1 MIQPKERSTLTEAM
15 TPPAGFTFDA
25 GIATTYSLDIGT
37 LMALPL
43 QLAWLATSDDVSAQ
57 KDPIRLL
64 EGLRRTAK
72 RLSVFSDRGHMH
84 IPRIPHALMGL
95 TEEMIHEVSAPH
107 GGAFHPKVWVL
118 RFLPEDARKD
128 PCIRLLILSR
138 NLTDDR
144 SWDLNLCLEGTPK
157 GGIHK
162 ENREIAAFVRSL
174 PKWAHKRLP
183 PERQQDIESLADGLH
198 RCKWD
203 YPGAFEEIAF
213 HVVGTGPKPRPLSFP
228 EADEAVIIS
237 PFVRDKAVRT
247 IAENVGTP
255 VALVSR
261 SEELE
266 LLSEET
272 RSMFGRVDVLH
283 DDADSGSE
291 EELSSAAC
299 RGLHAKAVVLRRGW
313 RTSVYVGSAN
323 CTTAAMVAGTNVEV
337 MAELTGRHSK
347 VGTPADWLS
356 DKGMGSLLVPFTSSG
371 TDAVQ
376 EQRAIEDALER
387 CRKAIIQAGLTL
399 NCERCDDGGYRLE
412 LRGTDALAGI
422 GAEVWAWPLTV
433 PSERKVAVSLT
444 PACELGLYAPQ
455 DVTSLTGFQVRLA
468 GHELAF
474 GVELPLANPPVDREA
489 GVLALILRNRAAFL
503 RYVTLLLGESSEH
516 QLSPDGEGSGTWLG
530 LSALEDDA
538 PPLFELLVKAFS
550 RDASKLN
557 YVATAVEKLRQAE
570 SDSGEE
576 LIPPEFLHI
585 WQTIEQARRLER
597 TR

>member
-15 TPPAGFTFDA
+15 TPPAGYTFDA

-43 QLAWLATSDDVSAQ
+43 QLAWLATSEDVSAQ

-72 RLSVFSDRGHMH
+72 RLSVFSDRGRMH
-84 IPRIPHALMGL
+84 IPRLPHALMGL

-118 RFLPEDARKD
+118 RFVSDGARKE

-162 ENREIAAFVRSL
+162 ENREIASFVRSL
-174 PKWAHKRLP
+174 SKWTHKPLSA
-183 PERQQDIESLADGLH
+183 ERQQDIDSLADDLH

-213 HVVGTGPKPRPLSFP
+213 HVVGAGPKPRPLSFP
-228 EADEAVIIS
+228 AADEATIIS
-237 PFVRDKAVRT
+237 PFVRDGAVRS
-247 IAENVGTP
+247 IAENTNVS

-291 EELSSAAC
+291 EELSGAAC
-299 RGLHAKAVVLRRGW
+299 RGLHAKAIVLRRGW
-313 RTSVYVGSAN
+313 WTSVYVGSAN

-337 MAELTGRHSK
+337 MAELIGRHSK
-347 VGTPADWLS
+347 VGTPGDWVS
-356 DKGMGSLLVPFTSSG
+356 EKGMGALLVPFTPSG
-371 TDAVQ
+371 ADAVR

-399 NCERCDDGGYRLE
+399 NCERNEDGSYRLH
-412 LRGTDALAGI
+412 LRGTDALPDM

-433 PSERKVAVSLT
+433 PSERKVALS
-444 PACELGLYAPQ
+444 PEPICDLGLYAPQ
-455 DVTSLTGFQVRLA
+455 DVTSLTGFRIRLE
-468 GHELAF
+468 GNELAF
-474 GVELPLANPPVDREA
+474 GVELPLTNPPVDREA

-503 RYVTLLLGESSEH
+503 RYVTLLLGESGEH
-516 QLSPDGEGSGTWLG
+516 EGAADGEGGGTWLG
-530 LSALEDDA
+530 LSAAEDES

-570 SDSGEE
+570 SDSGES
-576 LIPPEFLHI
+576 LIPQEFLQI
-585 WQTIEQARRLER
+585 WRTIEQARQLER
-597 TR
+597 SR

>member
-1 MIQPKERSTLTEAM
+1 MIQPKDRSTLTEAM
-15 TPPAGFTFDA
+15 TPPAGYTFDT

-43 QLAWLATSDDVSAQ
+43 QLTWLATSEDMGAQ

-72 RLSVFSDRGHMH
+72 RLSVFSDRGRMH
-84 IPRIPHALMGL
+84 IPRLPHALMGL

-118 RFLPEDARKD
+118 RFLPEDSRKE

-162 ENREIAAFVRSL
+162 ENREIASFVRSL
-174 PKWAHKRLP
+174 PKWTKKPLSA
-183 PERQQDIESLADGLH
+183 ERKQDIDSLADDLH
-198 RCKWD
+198 RCRWG
-203 YPGAFEEIAF
+203 YPGAFEDVAF
-213 HVVGTGPKPRPLSFP
+213 HVVGAGPKPRPLSIP
-228 EADEAVIIS
+228 AADEVVIIS
-237 PFVRDKAVRT
+237 PFVRDKAILA
-247 IAENVGTP
+247 IAENTNVP

-291 EELSSAAC
+291 EELSGTAC
-299 RGLHAKAVVLRRGW
+299 RGLHAKAIVLRRGW
-313 RTSVYVGSAN
+313 WTSVYVGSAN

-337 MAELTGRHSK
+337 MAELIGRHSK
-347 VGTPADWLS
+347 VGTPGDWVS
-356 DKGMGSLLVPFTSSG
+356 EKGMGALLVPFTPIG
-371 TDAVQ
+371 EDAAS
-376 EQRAIEDALER
+376 EQRAIEDALEV
-387 CRKAIIQAGLTL
+387 CRKAILQAGLTL
-399 NCERCDDGGYRLE
+399 QCERHADGGYRLE
-412 LRGTDALAGI
+412 LHGTDALANL
-422 GAEVWAWPLTV
+422 GADVWAWPLTV
-433 PSERKVAVSLT
+433 PSERQVALSAA
-444 PACELGLYAPQ
+444 PISSLGLYAPQ
-455 DVTSLTGFQVRLA
+455 DVTSLTGFRVRLE
-468 GHELAF
+468 GNELAF
-474 GVELPLANPPVDREA
+474 GVELPLANPPLDREA

-503 RYVTLLLGESSEH
+503 RYLTLLLGESADPEGTT
-516 QLSPDGEGSGTWLG
+516 DGEGAGTWLG
-530 LSALEDDA
+530 LSATEDES

-550 RDASKLN
+550 RDTGKLN

-570 SDSGEE
+570 SDSGEK
-576 LIPPEFLHI
+576 LIPPEFLKI
-585 WQTIEQARRLER
+585 WMTIEQARQLESSR
-597 TR
+597 